1 MTGRRAIQV
10 GRAYLRLLRVH
21 GAGGRRLIEGRR
33 SARPGGGARPTERRA
48 A

>member
-1 MTGRRAIQV
+1 MTGLRAIRV

-21 GAGGRRLIEGRR
+21 GAGGRRLIEGRHG
-33 SARPGGGARPTERRA
+33 ARPRGGARPTVRRA